1 MGPAWPERSFS
12 STIWPVIPPGHG
24 TETHLE
30 SCGRPAQNTQ
40 ICAHHRRRRH
50 TQHAAP
56 NGGYRVSAIAQLSP
70 SVTKRQYPGLL
81 RSWALIV
88 TGSGRPQVN
97 RGHLLE
103 GYGGLGRLHRRF
115 VLARLLVYRRR
126 RLALID
132 TRDVARMHRK
142 ALTLRRLGDRQYER
156 YAYVLIAEQEANRAL
171 AGFPEE
177 AWRVMPTRLG
187 NALRRHEDA
196 AGRPY
201 DVNAVGVMPHIALC
215 APPEHLAYLNDQR
228 TLLDLSV
235 RLCVVSL
242 LAAAAGFVL
251 LARDGLSLLLCLAP
265 YLLAY
270 VFYRGSIV
278 AANQYGTAVSPVVAL
293 NRFRLYEQLHMPIP
307 EDAASE
313 RQANALLGR
322 LLAGERVDLPY
333 APPRAAAANPPRR
346 RNRN

>member
-1 MGPAWPERSFS
+1 
-12 STIWPVIPPGHG
+12 
-24 TETHLE
+24 
-30 SCGRPAQNTQ
+30 
-40 ICAHHRRRRH
+40 
-50 TQHAAP
+50 
-56 NGGYRVSAIAQLSP
+56 
-70 SVTKRQYPGLL
+70 
-81 RSWALIV
+81 
-88 TGSGRPQVN
+88 VN

-201 DVNAVGVMPHIALC
+201 DLNAVGVMPHIALC

-251 LARDGLSLLLCLAP
+251 LARDGLWLLLCLAP

-270 VFYRGSIV
+270 VFCRGSIV
-278 AANQYGTAVSPVVAL
+278 AANRYGTAVSTVVAL
-293 NRFRLYEQLHMPIP
+293 GRFRLYEQTATHADPGGC
-307 EDAASE
+307 
-313 RQANALLGR
+313 RQQAP
-322 LLAGERVDLPY
+322 GER
-333 APPRAAAANPPRR
+333 AAGQAARGRARRHPVCPAACGGRPLGAVARGGCSCR
-346 RNRN
+346 